1 MVNPTMT
8 RMKVSAQQNHVRR
21 EARKGRMPEQGR
33 RVRPRLQERLFVRAG
48 DILISAGQRLQ
59 APYQP
64 AAQPCCEAC
73 N

>member
-8 RMKVSAQQNHVRR
+8 RMKVSAHQNHVRR
-21 EARKGRMPEQGR
+21 EARRGRMPERSGHAR
-33 RVRPRLQERLFVRAG
+33 ARLQERLFVRAG

-59 APYQP
+59 ARYQP
-64 AAQPCCEAC
+64 ATRPCHEAC

>member
-8 RMKVSAQQNHVRR
+8 RMSVNAQQSHVRR
-21 EARKGRMPEQGR
+21 EARRGRMPEYSR
-33 RVRPRLQERLFVRAG
+33 HARARLQERLFVRAG
-48 DILISAGQRLQ
+48 DILISTGQRLQ
-59 APYQP
+59 ARYKP

>member
-48 DILISAGQRLQ
+48 DMLISAGQRLQ
-59 APYQP
+59 APYRP
-64 AAQPCCEAC
+64 ATRPCHEAC